1 MRTRLDDLIATAER
15 QMASHSYDAAID
27 TYRTA
32 LGEPGAVEAG
42 VEQRLERACRVRDEE
57 RGVVRFAEAPAPPLP
72 LVASMPAPPPE
83 PRVEL
88 DPEPEPACAPQVFD
102 DRPIEPPSFH
112 LVEDDPSMLE
122 RFGRKEYPLEVE
134 KLSILERP
142 RRDRYIEYDVRSILD
157 PTPQPDARDPR
168 GAATRL
174 LIAMLIAIAVVLV
187 AYYAK

>member
-15 QMASHSYDAAID
+15 QLASRSYDAAID

-42 VEQRLERACRVRDEE
+42 VEERLEKACRVRDEA
-57 RGVVRFAEAPAPPLP
+57 RGIVRIAEAPTPTLP
-72 LVASMPAPPPE
+72 LVAEMPAPPPE
-83 PRVEL
+83 PRVE
-88 DPEPEPACAPQVFD
+88 PAHEPEPAPAKQVLVD
-102 DRPIEPPSFH
+102 SRPIEPPSFH
-112 LVEDDPSMLE
+112 LIEDDPSMLE
-122 RFGRKEYPLEVE
+122 R
-134 KLSILERP
+134 P
-142 RRDRYIEYDVRSILD
+142 RWDRYIEYDVRSILD
-157 PTPQPDARDPR
+157 PTPPPDVRDPR